1 MGKIFVNY
9 RRDDS
14 APHAL
19 SIAQYLERRF
29 GSRNVFIDIDRM
41 RAGQDFYDVLEQ
53 RLAVCDVMLAV
64 IGPSWREARDSA
76 GRHRLDDRDD
86 WVRVEVARALA
97 RGVTVVPV
105 LVGGAVLPK
114 PSDLPDDLKPLV
126 KRHAVT
132 ISTNSF
138 RSDMAGLERD
148 LRATLRTKQRWAA
161 PVLIA
166 AMVVAVFVFGY
177 MALAWLRP
185 TTGEL
190 SVAGRTPTLP
200 AAAAKPD
207 QPKPPPIAGTSNAI
221 ALDFSRAE
229 AGGPPRYAVVADPYL
244 RDNQIAVSVSAR
256 MPADSRIVFVNNL
269 GLYAGRAVTP
279 TVSQNFLTQID
290 TDNVPASFTLKF
302 AKPLS
307 SLTFM
312 VPKVYPATE
321 SGVTFPAWRAIA
333 FAASGAELSSASEA
347 LTRRFADVPSRTY
360 TLTAPAFEG
369 IASVEFQSD
378 PNLNGRPFAGFSAI
392 LIEQITLQ
400 PK

>member
-19 SIAQYLERRF
+19 SIAQYLERKF
-29 GSRNVFIDIDRM
+29 GARNVFIDIDRL
-41 RAGQDFYDVLEQ
+41 RAGQDFFDVLEQ
-53 RLAVCDVMLAV
+53 RLSLCDVMLAI
-64 IGPSWREARDSA
+64 IGPSWRDARDDA
-76 GRHRLDDRDD
+76 GQRRLDDPDD

-114 PSDLPDDLKPLV
+114 PSDLSDDLKPLV

-132 ISTNSF
+132 VSTNSF
-138 RSDMAGLERD
+138 RTDMAGLEHD
-148 LRATLRTKQRWAA
+148 LRATLRSKRRWAT
-161 PVLIA
+161 PVFAA
-166 AMVVAVFVFGY
+166 AMLLAFVGFGY
-177 MALAWLRP
+177 MAIAWLWP

-190 SVAGRTPTLP
+190 RVAGEKSPP
-200 AAAAKPD
+200 AVAAAKPD
-207 QPKPPPIAGTSNAI
+207 QPKPPPITFASNAI
-221 ALDFSRAE
+221 GLDFSRAE
-229 AGGPPRYAVVADPYL
+229 AGGSPRYLVVADPYL

-256 MPADSRIVFVNNL
+256 TPADSRIVFVNNL

-290 TDNVPASFTLKF
+290 TGNVPASFTLKF
-302 AKPLS
+302 SRPLS
-307 SLTFM
+307 SVTFM

-321 SGVTFPAWRAIA
+321 SGVTFPAWKAIA

-369 IASVEFQSD
+369 ISAVEFQSD
-378 PNLNGRPFAGFSAI
+378 PNLNGRPFAGFSTI